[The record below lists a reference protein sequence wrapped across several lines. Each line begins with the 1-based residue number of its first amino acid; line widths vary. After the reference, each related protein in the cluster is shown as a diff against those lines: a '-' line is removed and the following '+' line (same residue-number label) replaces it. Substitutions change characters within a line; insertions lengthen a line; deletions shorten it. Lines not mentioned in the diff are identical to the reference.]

1 MTDRDNAIG
10 RVPLEEEP
18 AVAAAVE
25 DDTTVPLLVTDP
37 DTEQDGPDFQP
48 PAGQSGPVRVRT
60 GAEQPW
66 DAEDLAVAKGG
77 DGSPEQ
83 VERAR
88 QELEHDGAAA
98 IERTVP

>member
-48 PAGQSGPVRVRT
+48 PDGRSGSARVRT

-66 DAEDLAVAKGG
+66 DAADLAVAKGG
-77 DGSPEQ
+77 DGSPGQ
-83 VERAR
+83 VDRAR
-88 QELEHDGAAA
+88 QELERDGAAA